1 MIKGERA
8 MIGAGSARNSRG
20 FTLVELLVVI
30 SIIAL
35 LISILLPSLRSAREQ
50 AKLVVCKANIRSL
63 AQATNVY
70 LADGE
75 GRTPAGHY
83 NNAGGNS
90 PKANVGRQIGDLI
103 PPDDIQVW
111 DSIGGLL
118 EKYVLADPMEIYR
131 CPSAKNS
138 PDDNFSITGTNPFSG
153 QAIDDEFKPN
163 YFYMCTAQW
172 IVLPDNTSWYPQVW
186 ATRNVANIPETQIR
200 TPSDTVTWVDE
211 STSHHTNST
220 DIYNRNASGRLNV
233 KDFSNF
239 GYLDGHAETK
249 RFENLAGYFKSLS
262 PPLPQ
267 SQWGIDFLTHSHWT
281 IANDFP

>member
-1 MIKGERA
+1 MT
-8 MIGAGSARNSRG
+8 GAGNARNARG

-131 CPSAKNS
+131 CPSAKYS
-138 PDDNFSITGTNPFSG
+138 PDDNFNITGKNPFSG

-172 IVLPDNTSWYPQVW
+172 IVLPENTFWYPQVW

-220 DIYNRNASGRLNV
+220 DIYDRNASGRLNV

-262 PPLPQ
+262 QPLPQ

>member
-1 MIKGERA
+1 MTKGKRA
-8 MIGAGSARNSRG
+8 MTSAGNARHSRG

-63 AQATNVY
+63 AQATNIY
-70 LADGE
+70 LANGE
-75 GRTPAGHY
+75 DRTPAGHY

-118 EKYVLADPMEIYR
+118 EEYVLADPMEIYR
-131 CPSAKNS
+131 CPSAKDS
-138 PDDNFSITGTNPFSG
+138 SDDNFSITGKNPFSG

-200 TPSDTVTWVDE
+200 TPSDTVAWVDE

-220 DIYNRNASGRLNV
+220 DIYNRNAAGRLNV

-249 RFENLAGYFKSLS
+249 RFENLAGYFKALS
-262 PPLPQ
+262 QPLPQ
-267 SQWGIDFLTHSHWT
+267 EQWGIEFLSHPHWT

>member
-1 MIKGERA
+1 MTKDVIQASPR
-8 MIGAGSARNSRG
+8 RG

-35 LISILLPSLRSAREQ
+35 LVSILLPSLSRAREQ
-50 AKLVVCKANIRSL
+50 AKQVVCKANIRSL

-75 GRTPAGHY
+75 DRTPAGHY

-90 PKANVGRQIGDLI
+90 PKANIGLQIGDLI
-103 PPDDIQVW
+103 PPDNIQVW
-111 DSIGGLL
+111 DSVGGLL
-118 EKYVLADPMEIYR
+118 KENVLADPMDIYR

-138 PDDNFSITGTNPFSG
+138 PDDNFKISGANPFSG
-153 QAIDDEFKPN
+153 QEPDDEFKPN

-172 IVLPDNTSWYPQVW
+172 IVLADNTSWYPQVW
-186 ATRNVANIPETQIR
+186 ATRNVANISATRIR
-200 TPSDTVTWVDE
+200 TPAEAAAWVDE

-220 DIYNRNASGRLNV
+220 DIYNRNAVGQLNV
-233 KDFSNF
+233 QDISNF

-249 RFENLAGYFKSLS
+249 RFKNLAGYFESL
-262 PPLPQ
+262 PRPIPQ
-267 SQWGIDFLTHSHWT
+267 EQWGINFTTHPHWN
-281 IANDFP
+281 IAADFPE